1 MSTIESNESQEMS
14 SQPIVGSQVVKTLT
28 KDEIIQ
34 NLKHGIDELNS
45 KFDSSEWGQV
55 EVRVSEFEN
64 DVLKC
69 LVSGIDSVPTEYP
82 VIGEQLYLSIRDN
95 FKKPIKLILEK
106 SKKSKSEDKS
116 SSDEEGDKKKKK
128 EKKVPVMKKID
139 QMRQENTIKSLSK
152 TVETLIETF
161 TDTRMN
167 CNYGLN
173 TNKIVELR
181 GITFA
186 YMAWYILETKNA
198 KDFLE
203 KKSKRSEVYEVMCS
217 MQRFINTCKAYNG
230 KSVSNSQNTVA
241 VSTTLIAD
249 VEKWLDRLKSV
260 YPFDGITIYNTAPKL
275 LIHSQYDDCIP
286 GRTIKMRPNQRQLM
300 EAISSHPEG
309 FLMFY
314 NAAIASGKTTLAS
327 VGIAS
332 HLERLKKSGRMGA
345 NMQLIF
351 CCNLASVRRQVARNC
366 WNAGIK
372 FGIGS
377 YVKSTGTY
385 KITNHWSTNDE
396 NRIVVI
402 ASPEVTTLL
411 LEEDEKKIL
420 EDAAKPFEERRFYS
434 GKYWLFLDEP
444 TVGADIIGSKYL
456 ESNTKV
462 MCHMPKWTVLSSAT
476 MPVPEKIPDIISHHK
491 DKYPEVYVETQI
503 TKEISIGCDVETFE
517 YDMVVPHIGCKT
529 KEQLKTCIT
538 KINEVPFLGR
548 LYTHRVAEKLW
559 KTMTENGI
567 TDITNISEYFSN
579 VDNLSADK
587 VRLVCIGMLEKL
599 SEQTNPKIKKV
610 CSSNITAEKYAV
622 KEKKKVDD
630 DDDGFCFEGDD
641 EDTTN
646 KVLDHVEFSKFGTS
660 EAAKYLNMNLITS
673 LDPISTAKESFSE
686 LMEDVKKSGIDTSR
700 LRNFISTF
708 EKKKEEYQ
716 RSREYLA
723 KSLGVDSGGNEF
735 EQQRKLQHFEDE
747 AKKRGCGTDDCP
759 TIDFPKEFQI
769 NTLSHWKKY
778 CSHYSVNAGNLRAQ
792 INIGTLPLSE
802 FEADDWLVFLL
813 FCGVGVYSP
822 YQIKDQVYLREVL
835 NLAEGGKLA
844 FLISD
849 SSICYGTNYPIN
861 RVFITKDFAETHSIN
876 TIFQLM
882 GRAGRAGQS
891 WKAEIFVD
899 SSTALKIVEFVQN
912 TDNRSGELEA
922 ENINITFTELS
933 KEARELQEKIR
944 IKAEEDEKRLIE
956 EALAEKK
963 RIEEGIRLKLLQ
975 KELAA
980 KEGVKPKKIVSVQE
994 VTHPTEKKVYDK
1006 PYHKKDT
1013 KEDSWTKIGEW
1024 RKRSDNNNYGD
1035 REKRSYNNNY
1045 GDREKRS
1052 DGYQPRHSQQYSQP
1066 WRNLTSTPAAEST
1079 STKAAEET
1087 TKYVPPWK
1095 RNAGETKE
1103 ETEPESHPTYKKTFV
1118 KKSEEKKEAPKSD
1131 SKSWRK

>member
-1 MSTIESNESQEMS
+1 MYNSYTKMSTDNNETTQMIKSLS
-14 SQPIVGSQVVKTLT
+14 

-45 KFDSSEWGQV
+45 KFDSSEWDQV
-55 EVRVSEFEN
+55 EVRVSEFEI

-69 LVSGIDSVPTEYP
+69 LVSGIDSTPIEYP
-82 VIGEQLYLSIRDN
+82 VIGEQLYLTIRDN
-95 FKKPIKLILEK
+95 FKKPIKLILDK
-106 SKKSKSEDKS
+106 PTKSKSEEKKLL
-116 SSDEEGDKKKKK
+116 DEEDGKKNKK
-128 EKKVPVMKKID
+128 EKKAPVMKKID
-139 QMRQENTIKSLSK
+139 LMRQENTIKTLSK
-152 TVETLIETF
+152 TVESLIASF
-161 TDTRMN
+161 VDTRMN
-167 CNYGLN
+167 YNFGLN
-173 TNKIVELR
+173 TNKIIELR

-186 YMAWYILETKNA
+186 YMAWYILDTKNS
-198 KDFLE
+198 KDYLE

-230 KSVSNSQNTVA
+230 KSISNSLTNVI
-241 VSTTLIAD
+241 VSPTLIDD

-260 YPFDGITIYNTAPKL
+260 YSFDGITIYNTAPKL

-300 EAISSHPEG
+300 ESISNHPEG
-309 FLMFY
+309 FLLFY

-332 HLERLKKSGRMGA
+332 HLEKLKKSGKMGI

-377 YVKSTGTY
+377 YVKSSGSY
-385 KITNHWSTNDE
+385 KITNHWSTNDD
-396 NRIVVI
+396 NRIVII
-402 ASPEVTTLL
+402 ASPDVTTLI
-411 LEEDEKKIL
+411 LEEDEKKIM
-420 EDAAKPFEERRFYS
+420 EDASKPIEERHFYT

-476 MPVPEKIPDIISHHK
+476 MPVPEKIPNIIDHHK
-491 DKYPEVYVETQI
+491 NKYPEVYVETQI

-529 KEQLKTCIT
+529 REQLKLCIS
-538 KINEVPFLGR
+538 KISEVPFLGR

-559 KTMTENGI
+559 KTMTENDI
-567 TDITNISEYFSN
+567 NDITNISEYFSN

-587 VRLVCIGMLEKL
+587 VRVICIGMLEKL
-599 SEQTNPKIKKV
+599 SEQTNAKIKKI
-610 CSSNITAEKYAV
+610 CSSNITAETYNI
-622 KEKKKVDD
+622 KEKKKVIDE

-641 EDTTN
+641 ENNTD
-646 KVLDHVEFSKFGTS
+646 KVINYVEFSKFGTS
-660 EAAKYLNMNLITS
+660 ESAKYLNMNLITS
-673 LDPISTAKESFSE
+673 IDPLRTAKESFSE
-686 LMEDVKKSGIDTSR
+686 LMEDVKNSGIDTSR
-700 LRNFISTF
+700 LRNFISSF
-708 EKKKEEYQ
+708 EKKKEDYNKT
-716 RSREYLA
+716 REYLA
-723 KSLGVDSGGNEF
+723 KSLGVDLNDDGF
-735 EQQRKLQHFEDE
+735 DQQRKLQHFEDE
-747 AKKRGCGTDDCP
+747 AKKRGCGIDNCP
-759 TIDFPKEFQI
+759 NIDFPKEYQI

-778 CSHYSVNAGNLRAQ
+778 GSHYSVNAANLRGHL
-792 INIGTLPLSE
+792 NISQLPLSE
-802 FEADDWLVFLL
+802 FESDDWLIFLL
-813 FCGVGVYSP
+813 FCGVGVYAP

-891 WKAEIFVD
+891 WKAEIFID
-899 SSTALKIVEFVQN
+899 SSTALNIIEFVQN

-922 ENINITFTELS
+922 ENINATFIEIHRES
-933 KEARELQEKIR
+933 KELQEKIR
-944 IKAEEDEKRLIE
+944 IKAEEEEKRIIE

-963 RIEEGIRLKLLQ
+963 RTEESIRLKLLQ
-975 KELAA
+975 KELAE
-980 KEGVKPKKIVSVQE
+980 KESVNKPKKIISVQN
-994 VTHPTEKKVYDK
+994 VTRPNEKKIYDK
-1006 PYHKKDT
+1006 SFSQRQDN
-1013 KEDSWTKIGEW
+1013 W
-1024 RKRSDNNNYGD
+1024 KRNSDNTHSE
-1035 REKRSYNNNY
+1035 EKQKPSYVWKHSTAIHTTES
-1045 GDREKRS
+1045 EK
-1052 DGYQPRHSQQYSQP
+1052 
-1066 WRNLTSTPAAEST
+1066 
-1079 STKAAEET
+1079 KEEPD

-1095 RNAGETKE
+1095 RNSEINKQE
-1103 ETEPESHPTYKKTFV
+1103 QPESQLTYKKTYT
-1118 KKSEEKKEAPKSD
+1118 KKSDEKKEMPKND
-1131 SKSWRK
+1131 NNVSWRK